1 MSCNVHECALRC
13 CQWTARHHHN
23 ITHGHVASPHS
34 HPGTP
39 NRMGAPRQ
47 SHFNDVFTC
56 FDTLPEPEGSF
67 TGKRVALRQSE
78 VKRIAPGAV
87 IAPVVGESDPARR
100 GPKSSVVAVA
110 GDVIYNDRQ
119 LHLGRVTDR
128 ADGGTAAK
136 PPRGQHPRGCPVDQ
150 HAPVTNTAP
159 EEVASVRLRTGNRP
173 TTDPQVHTGQGA
185 RRPGRTQAS

>member
-39 NRMGAPRQ
+39 NRMGAP
-47 SHFNDVFTC
+47 
-56 FDTLPEPEGSF
+56 
-67 TGKRVALRQSE
+67 RQSE

-173 TTDPQVHTGQGA
+173 ATDPQVHTGQGA